1 MMKFAHL
8 LPTVSARHGLSS
20 VARRRRMAKRALAK
34 PAALHVQCLESRHAL
49 AVGAWVN
56 DRSAVAKRVDTTSP
70 AIQSITP
77 PAART
82 FGAGE
87 TMAFRVTFT
96 EPVAAVGIPTLPIA
110 IGDDVRL
117 AAWNG
122 KSSGG
127 RTLVFTT
134 AVRPGDLEAAGVRVA
149 GPIGLAAGAAIRD
162 RAGNALIPD
171 ASGSFRG
178 VRADAVGPQVTE
190 FGPITVVG
198 NRLVLQVTFTEPVT
212 VRGRPSIPFA
222 LGDTSQTLRY
232 KSGSGGRVLTFE
244 HKAAPGLAPT
254 LANTSVPT
262 GPISLGRGRITDAV
276 GNPATLLE
284 QPAAATAPTAN
295 RARVDFAALAAMDT
309 DDAYYSSYLTT
320 IQSMS
325 PAGLRTYFSTDQRQY
340 EQQSFVWGGALISP
354 NGGISVLDV
363 EMERDEKSLLPGVLA
378 EDVSAAILYNDGSGW
393 VVGGMG
399 GTAELDYPVAFT
411 QIPWSVRASQDVPFG
426 QPQFVDVR
434 VVRGQFGMKGA
445 VYEFTGNVFN
455 ASSTAP
461 ALERLEVYVRARDT
475 TGVMQWGYGPS
486 GFAPMWVFP
495 EQQASIMNTYG
506 GSVGDYLRATG
517 DPMRSQGQ
525 YYFTIPMLKVEKFV
539 VSKGGAVVNEGSKGW
554 LWMDNV
560 VRSFSTQAEEVV
572 NPGGDGKNSIGW
584 NEFGVFIPSTGEALK
599 IGYTNSQL
607 QDPPGPVQPFH
618 YAYLASPRSRKGRNG
633 ALTPR
638 MAWGMNDVQMTPIES
653 SKWISPITG
662 DTYYLA
668 WQVTLNKAR
677 GAQKVSLTIQQA
689 VPNQEAVIAGR
700 AVFEGLFR
708 VSGTIGGRRVE
719 GFALQEYQIPGKG
732 T

>member
-1 MMKFAHL
+1 MMKFTHRL
-8 LPTVSARHGLSS
+8 LTVGACHGGRSA
-20 VARRRRMAKRALAK
+20 VTRRQRMAKRAPAK
-34 PAALHVQCLESRHAL
+34 SAALHVQRLESRCAL
-49 AVGAWVN
+49 AVGDWVN
-56 DRSAVAKRVDTTSP
+56 NRGAVATRVDTTSP
-70 AIQSITP
+70 AILSITP

-82 FGAGE
+82 YGEGE

-96 EPVAAVGIPTLPIA
+96 EPVAAMGIPTLPIA
-110 IGDDVRL
+110 IGDNVRL

-122 KSSGG
+122 KGSGG

-134 AVRPGDLEAAGVRVA
+134 AVQPGDLEATGVRVA
-149 GPIGLAAGAAIRD
+149 GPIGLADGAGIRD

-171 ASGSFRG
+171 ASGTFRG

-190 FGPITVVG
+190 FGPITAAG
-198 NRLVLQVTFTEPVT
+198 NRLVLKVTFTEPVT

-222 LGDTSQTLRY
+222 LGDAPLNLVY
-232 KSGSGGRVLTFE
+232 ASGSGGRVLTFE
-244 HKAAPGLAPT
+244 HKAAGGRAPT
-254 LANTSVPT
+254 LANVTVPAGT
-262 GPISLGRGRITDAV
+262 ISFGGGRITDAA
-276 GNPATLLE
+276 GNPATLRE
-284 QPAAATAPTAN
+284 QPAAVVAPAPN
-295 RARVDFAALAAMDT
+295 MAKADVAALAGMNT

-325 PAGLRTYFSTDQRQY
+325 PAGLRSFFSTDQRQY
-340 EQQSFVWGGALISP
+340 GEQSFVWGGVLVSP
-354 NGGISVLDV
+354 NGGTSVLDV
-363 EMERDEKSLLPGVLA
+363 EMQRDEKSVGPTHGVLA

-399 GTAELDYPVAFT
+399 GPAEEDYPVAFT
-411 QIPWSVRASQDVPFG
+411 RIPWSVRASQDVPFG
-426 QPQFVDVR
+426 EPQFVDAR
-434 VVRGQFGMKGA
+434 VVQGQFGMKGA
-445 VYEFTGNVFN
+445 VYELTGNVFN
-455 ASSTAP
+455 VSSTAP
-461 ALERLEVYVRARDT
+461 ALERIEVYVRARDT

-495 EQQASIMNTYG
+495 AQRASIMNTYG

-525 YYFTIPMLKVEKFV
+525 YYFTIPLLKVEKYV

-560 VRSFSTQAEEVV
+560 ARSFSPQAEQVV
-572 NPGGDGKNSIGW
+572 NAGGGIGW
-584 NEFGVFIPSTGEALK
+584 NEFSVFIPATGDALK
-599 IGYTNSQL
+599 IGQTFSQL
-607 QDPPGPVQPFH
+607 TESPGPVQPFP
-618 YAYLASPRSRKGRNG
+618 YAYLSSPGSRKGLNG

-638 MAWGMNDVQMTPIES
+638 MSWGMNDVQMTPIES
-653 SKWISPITG
+653 SKWVSPLTG
-662 DTYYLA
+662 DTYYLG

-700 AVFEGLFR
+700 SVFEGLFR

-732 T
+732 K